1 MSLHPLGS
9 PGNPGDPGQMG
20 TPGFS
25 GPPGRKGDTGQ
36 AGQTGNVRV
45 QYVAYLSSD
54 PAQVI
59 FKHMAHLCCLVQLE
73 PKDLSLTLMSF
84 QTHQNLLN
92 L

>member
-45 QYVAYLSSD
+45 QYVAYLTSSG
-54 PAQVI
+54 
-59 FKHMAHLCCLVQLE
+59 H
-73 PKDLSLTLMSF
+73 F
-84 QTHQNLLN
+84 QTHGTSLLSCPIRAKRFITHAHVVPN
-92 L
+92 PSEFA